1 MWGGEYPD
9 GAAHPAGA
17 ENRYMPLDDRL
28 WCDIFSRMT
37 TPDDLERL
45 RGELHRL
52 VDQAIDQYLPR
63 PRPPSASPPTDRP
76 PHEALVR
83 RMDGVGE
90 HSYRWPKNVES
101 FERGTDYEAS
111 FSGRTLHV
119 RVSWTKRECWGRNRR
134 RAIVFGYV
142 RGAPPSR
149 PEPFAEFVE
158 TDEDPPRFAAPIRR
172 PGGGKSY
179 LKAGEAVPPEL
190 AGVPTARNDALFD
203 GVDEGPALRAVFCAD
218 EEDAMIRFGLWIARL
233 RRWI

>member
-1 MWGGEYPD
+1 
-9 GAAHPAGA
+9 
-17 ENRYMPLDDRL
+17 
-28 WCDIFSRMT
+28 MT
-37 TPDDLERL
+37 TPDDFERL

-52 VDQAIDQYLPR
+52 IDQAIDQYVQR
-63 PRPPSASPPTDRP
+63 PRPPAATPPSDRP
-76 PHEALVR
+76 AHEALIR
-83 RMDGVGE
+83 RLDDVGE

-101 FERGTDYEAS
+101 FDRGTDYEAS

-119 RVSWTKRECWGRNRR
+119 RVSWTNRECWGRDRR

-142 RGAPPSR
+142 RGDPPSR

-179 LKAGEAVPPEL
+179 LKAGEALPPEL

-203 GVDEGPALRAVFCAD
+203 AVEEGPALRAVFGED